1 MIANNPTSQS
11 TEEAVR
17 QFMLEVYTHH
27 AGGIG
32 LTSLIVILIGLRELG
47 QMQHESILPGQSSCD
62 EPRLPEQ
69 SGYCCKEILMNA

>member
-17 QFMLEVYTHH
+17 QFMLEVYTHD
-27 AGGIG
+27 ADNIV
-32 LTSLIVILIGLRELG
+32 LTSLIVILTGLRELG

-62 EPRLPEQ
+62 EPNLPE
-69 SGYCCKEILMNA
+69 